1 MHVAILMA
9 TYNGGLYLKEQLASF
24 KEQSYSDWSLWV
36 SDDGSSDNT
45 KSLINEFAGTL
56 NNKNIQLFEGP
67 QKGFAANFLSLICNP
82 SIRADAYAYS
92 DQDDIWFEDKVER
105 AVNFL
110 SSIPSEI
117 PGLYCS
123 RTQYVDLD
131 NNPIGLSI
139 PYSKPAIF
147 ANAIV
152 QNIAGGNTMV
162 INDAA
167 RKLLLQAG
175 SIVDIELHDWWTY
188 LLVTGS
194 GGKVYFDQQPSVRY
208 RQHPN
213 NLWGMNTSLQ
223 SQIIRIKKLLGGR
236 FQRWNELHVIA
247 LKSNEEL
254 LNSENKKIF
263 NQFSL
268 ARKKGIVSRL
278 IGLKR
283 AGVYRQTLMGNLG
296 LMAAAIFGKI

>member
-9 TYNGGLYLKEQLASF
+9 TYNGSLYLKEQLASF
-24 KEQSYSDWSLWV
+24 KEQSYCDWSLWV
-36 SDDGSSDNT
+36 SDDGSTDNT

-56 NNKNIQLFEGP
+56 NNKSIQLFEGP

-82 SIRADAYAYS
+82 SLRADAYAYS
-92 DQDDIWFEDKVER
+92 DQDDIWLGDKIER
-105 AVNFL
+105 AIKFL
-110 SSIPSEI
+110 SSIPVET

-131 NNPIGLSI
+131 NNLIGQSI

-147 ANAIV
+147 ANAII

-223 SQIIRIKKLLGGR
+223 SQIIRIKKLFGGR
-236 FQRWNELHVIA
+236 FQHWNDLHVIA

-268 ARKKGIVSRL
+268 ARKKGMISRL

-296 LMAAAIFGKI
+296 LMTAAIFGKI